1 MTQREQSTT
10 SISELHAR
18 LQTALGGDSARL
30 RTSREDLA
38 SYGRDFSYVVDK
50 APPQFVALPKSK
62 EEVSQLVVIASEFGI
77 PVTAR
82 SAGLGLGTTMSTEVG
97 LVIDCT
103 LMNRV
108 LSIDVE
114 TETVVV
120 ESGVS
125 FEELAPMLAKRGY
138 AVSVPDAPPTASV
151 LANHLNF
158 GAGGYL
164 TRHGLG
170 ADLVVGLEVVLP
182 DGSIVR
188 TGTATADGVSPFG
201 RYATNPIPDLTGLFL
216 GSLGTLGVVTSVAV
230 KMFPQPK
237 AVVHKKFGFDSM
249 EQASRAAKLAAARQL
264 ADQVT
269 AYSWFFLAEATAKL
283 ADRVDG
289 KPLSESSIKEMREE
303 VSHLPEAYVFFTVH
317 DDQHD
322 FEGRVTALSD
332 LVENECG
339 GKPLIMS
346 ADETAKCD
354 QIAFGQPHE
363 FSKRALLGRKGRFQ
377 GAFGNYSV
385 FAPLSSWEPLYQA
398 WGEIGA
404 RFGHPVTIY
413 AKLMPRGRFSIFGFF
428 LSYYDQND
436 QTDRKRMTDLC
447 AELDKATRR
456 LGGVPAIA
464 LPGQLE
470 QSSGSTL
477 YKTLKQALDPMN
489 IMRPTLAFEAH
500 QTEGSRPQQA
510 GLAKA

>member
-1 MTQREQSTT
+1 MNLKESPQDVA
-10 SISELHAR
+10 AR
-18 LQTALGGDSARL
+18 LRDALGGEHARL
-30 RTSREDLA
+30 RTSTEDLA

-50 APPQFVALPKSK
+50 GPPQFVALPKTK
-62 EEVSQLVVIASEFGI
+62 EEVSSLLVLAGELGI

-82 SAGLGLGTTMSTEVG
+82 SAGLGLGTTMSTESG

-108 LSIDVE
+108 LSIDTE

-125 FEELAPMLAKRGY
+125 FEELAPILAQKGY

-182 DGSIVR
+182 DGSIAK
-188 TGTATADGVSPFG
+188 TGTGSADGVNAFG
-201 RYATNPIPDLTGLFL
+201 RYASNPIPDLTGLFL
-216 GSLGTLGVVTSVAV
+216 GSLGTLGIVTSVAI
-230 KMFPQPK
+230 KMFQLPK
-237 AVVHKKFGFDSM
+237 AVAHRKFGFASM
-249 EQASRAAKLAAARQL
+249 ELASRAAKLAAARQL

-289 KPLSESSIKEMREE
+289 QPLSDSTIQEMRRE
-303 VSHLPEAYVFFTVH
+303 VAHLPEAYVFFTVH
-317 DDQHD
+317 SDLHD
-322 FEGRVTALSD
+322 FEGRMTALTK
-332 LVENECG
+332 LVTTECMG
-339 GKPLIMS
+339 RPLNMS

-363 FSKRALLGRKGRFQ
+363 FSKRALLGKKGRYQ

-385 FAPLSSWEPLYQA
+385 FAPLSSWEPLYRA

-413 AKLMPRGRFSIFGFF
+413 AKLMPQGRFSIFGFF
-428 LSYYDQND
+428 LSYYNQDD
-436 QTDRKRMTDLC
+436 KEDRKRMADLC
-447 AELDKATRR
+447 TALDKETRR
-456 LGGVPAIA
+456 LGGVPAVA
-464 LPGQLE
+464 LPGQLPE
-470 QSSGSTL
+470 SAGYPL
-477 YKTLKQALDPMN
+477 YTMVKRALDPKD
-489 IMRPTLAFEAH
+489 IMRPSLCKRA
-500 QTEGSRPQQA
+500 
-510 GLAKA
+510 